1 MLTAPNKPFSAKK
14 YALGLGLGAL
24 LGLSLAQPALG
35 WSVEEAAAP
44 YKGSE
49 LKVGIAFVPVMEG
62 LLPLMEEFGETTG
75 INVKIEQFTHG
86 EWDAKGDADLY
97 SRTG

>member
-1 MLTAPNKPFSAKK
+1 MSTVPRKQHSPRKH
-14 YALGLGLGAL
+14 ALALGLGAL

-49 LKVGIAFVPVMEG
+49 LKVGSSSSPTASGTQRATPTYIPGPA
-62 LLPLMEEFGETTG
+62 TSTC
-75 INVKIEQFTHG
+75 
-86 EWDAKGDADLY
+86 
-97 SRTG
+97 S

>member
-1 MLTAPNKPFSAKK
+1 MSTVPRKPHSPRKH
-14 YALGLGLGAL
+14 ALALGLGAL
-24 LGLSLAQPALG
+24 LGLGMAQPALG

-62 LLPLMEEFGETTG
+62 LLPLMEEFGKTTG

-86 EWDAKGDADLY
+86 EWDAKGD
-97 SRTG
+97 

>member
-1 MLTAPNKPFSAKK
+1 MSTVPRKPHSPRKH
-14 YALGLGLGAL
+14 ALALGLGAL

-49 LKVGIAFVPVMEG
+49 LKVGIAVVPVMEG
-62 LLPLMEEFGETTG
+62 LLPLMEEFGKTTG
-75 INVKIEQFTHG
+75 INV
-86 EWDAKGDADLY
+86 
-97 SRTG
+97 